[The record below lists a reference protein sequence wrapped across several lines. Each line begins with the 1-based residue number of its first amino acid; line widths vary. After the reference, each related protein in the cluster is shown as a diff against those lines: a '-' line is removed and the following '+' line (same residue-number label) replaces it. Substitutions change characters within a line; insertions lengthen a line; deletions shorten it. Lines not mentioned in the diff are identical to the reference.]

1 MTAIRSERSGDMK
14 NEKNRKID
22 EDDVTD
28 VIAGAVVGGFILAGA
43 YVANSLHHPTLS
55 EEKRQQLRIKKKN
68 KDN

>member
-1 MTAIRSERSGDMK
+1 MK
-14 NEKNRKID
+14 TEKNRQID

-28 VIAGAVVGGFILAGA
+28 VIACAVVGIFILAGD
-43 YVANSLHHPTLS
+43 YVANSLHHPALS